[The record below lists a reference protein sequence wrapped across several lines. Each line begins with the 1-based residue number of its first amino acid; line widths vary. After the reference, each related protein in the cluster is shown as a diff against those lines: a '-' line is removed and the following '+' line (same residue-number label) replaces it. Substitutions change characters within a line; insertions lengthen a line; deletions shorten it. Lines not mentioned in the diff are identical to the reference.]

1 MPRLEHCTS
10 QPEPTPLLGHHH
22 RVDAQCSAGWIVHAH
37 ALFGEGVAA
46 GQRAANKTFQRVAL
60 THTPKVVASHLGSQ
74 LQILEGCRLVCRV
87 RHSFYS
93 KRGLDT

>member
-10 QPEPTPLLGHHH
+10 QSEPTPLLGHHH
-22 RVDAQCSAGWIVHAH
+22 RVDAQRGARWVVHAH

-46 GQRAANKTFQRVAL
+46 GQRATHKTFQRIAL
-60 THTPKVVASHLGSQ
+60 AHTPKVVASHLGSQ
-74 LQILEGCRLVCRV
+74 LQVREGCRLVCRV
-87 RHSFYS
+87 RRSFYS